1 MKDPLFE
8 KGLRVRKQVLGA
20 DYVERQFKNADDFT
34 RPLQTLAT
42 QAGWGLAW
50 ARPGLTRRERSI
62 CTLCF
67 VTARS
72 KPEELNLHLRGALRN
87 GLTKNEI
94 REILLQSAIYCGF
107 PEALSAFRVAKEFF
121 AKEGDKIIAA
131 QRATAGARGAGAAKK
146 TRTRRK

>member
-8 KGLRVRKQVLGA
+8 KGLKVRKQVLGA

-34 RPLQTLAT
+34 LPIQAMAT

-50 ARPGLTRRERSI
+50 ARPGLTRKQRSM
-62 CTLCF
+62 CTICF
-67 VTARS
+67 VIARS
-72 KPEELNLHLRGALRN
+72 KPEELALHLRGALRN
-87 GLTKNEI
+87 GLTKSEI

-121 AKEGDKIIAA
+121 ANEGDKMLAS
-131 QRATAGARGAGAAKK
+131 RRRTAGARPKRAAKK
-146 TRTRRK
+146 SA

>member
-1 MKDPLFE
+1 MKDPIFE

-34 RPLQTLAT
+34 RPLQIMAT
-42 QAGWGLAW
+42 QAGWGLGW
-50 ARPGLTRRERSI
+50 ARPGLSRRERSI

-87 GLTKNEI
+87 GLSKNEI
-94 REILLQSAIYCGF
+94 REILLQSAVYCGF

-121 AKEGDKIIAA
+121 AKEGDKILAA
-131 QRATAGARGAGAAKK
+131 QRANAGTRARKTAKK
-146 TRTRRK
+146 AAARRR

>member
-20 DYVERQFKNADDFT
+20 DYVARQFKNADEFT
-34 RPLQTLAT
+34 RPMQIMAT
-42 QAGWGLAW
+42 QAGWGLSW
-50 ARPGLTRRERSI
+50 ARSGLSKRERSI

-72 KPEELNLHLRGALRN
+72 KPEELALHLRGAVRN
-87 GLTKNEI
+87 GVTKNEI

-107 PEALSAFRVAKEFF
+107 PEGLSAFRVAKEFF
-121 AKEGDKIIAA
+121 AREGDKMIAA
-131 QRATAGARGAGAAKK
+131 KRAGTRGGAKK
-146 TRTRRK
+146 TARRRG